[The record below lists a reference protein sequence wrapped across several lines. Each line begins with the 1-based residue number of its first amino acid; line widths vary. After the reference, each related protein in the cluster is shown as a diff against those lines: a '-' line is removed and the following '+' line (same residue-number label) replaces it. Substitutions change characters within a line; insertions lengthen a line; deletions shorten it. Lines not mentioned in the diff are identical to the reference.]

1 MVVKKESPEECK
13 AMTLPEHQTIVVE
26 STRHR
31 LALAIASGLMLAGAF
46 PPSPLYSLAYVALIP
61 LLLLLETLQGPWKI
75 LRWSYLT
82 MLIFHAATLYWIGG
96 FVNGKDIWLMIAGAA
111 VVLFHPMF
119 YVPVIIAY
127 LWIRRRLGLIPG
139 LMFLVFAWISYEYSH
154 SLSEFSFPWITLGN
168 SQAYDLR
175 RIQLTEFTSVY
186 GLSFLVL
193 AFNVVAF
200 VLIIKVAT
208 KSWHLRSRSSAIS
221 IALLLCLYFAP
232 WVYGEVQMR
241 QITSNSVSGDMTVGV
256 VQPNVDPFDKW
267 SRQSEQVPVLL
278 AYTEKLAHEK
288 CELVVWPETA
298 IPFFILQPQNAA
310 YLSTF
315 RSILDSMHVS
325 VLTGLPSVVYY
336 DSIHAPVT
344 AQKSQVSGRYYEEFN
359 STTTFVPGQ
368 AASPVYRKIVLV
380 PFAERIPY
388 AETFRFLIEP
398 LKWNVGIGMWG
409 IGQDTVV
416 YSVPRRDGTPVR
428 FSSMI
433 CYESVYPDF
442 VRRFVNKGA
451 QFLVIIT
458 NDSWWGNTS
467 GAYQHVSYAS
477 LRAVENRRW
486 IVRSANGGISGLID
500 PTGRIHNE
508 TTLYKQTEIQGKV
521 EARDELTFY
530 VRHGDLFALLCV
542 AGMVFIA
549 LIAVLPQRT
558 TGNEHGQ

>member
-1 MVVKKESPEECK
+1 MSIEDR
-13 AMTLPEHQTIVVE
+13 HTIVVE
-26 STRHR
+26 STKHR
-31 LALAIASGLMLAGAF
+31 FALAIASGLMLAGAF

-61 LLLLLETLQGPWKI
+61 LLLLLETLEGTWKV
-75 LRWSYLT
+75 LRWSYFT

-96 FVNGKDIWLMIAGAA
+96 FVSGKDIWLMIAGGA
-111 VVLFHPMF
+111 VVLFHPFF
-119 YVPVIIAY
+119 YLPVILAY
-127 LWIRRRLGLIPG
+127 FWIRRKLGLIPG
-139 LMFLVFAWISYEYSH
+139 LAFFVLAWTSYEYSH
-154 SLSEFSFPWITLGN
+154 SLSEISFPWITLGN
-168 SQAYDLR
+168 SQAYDLQ
-175 RIQLTEFTSVY
+175 RIQIAEFTSVY
-186 GLSFLVL
+186 GISLIVL

-200 VLIIKVAT
+200 VLVTKLAT
-208 KSWHLRSRSSAIS
+208 KSWDLRSRASMIS
-221 IALLLCLYFAP
+221 ISLLVCLYFVP
-232 WVYGEVQMR
+232 WFYGEARMR
-241 QITSNSVSGDMTVGV
+241 QLASESVANRITVGV
-256 VQPNVDPFDKW
+256 IQPNVDPFDKW
-267 SRQSEQVPVLL
+267 SKPSEQVPVLL
-278 AYTEKLAHEK
+278 AYTEKLAHEN
-288 CELVVWPETA
+288 CDLVVWPETA
-298 IPFFILQPQNAA
+298 IPFFILQPQNEI
-310 YLSTF
+310 YRSTF

-336 DSIHAPVT
+336 DSVNAPMT
-344 AQKSQVSGRYYEEFN
+344 AQKSQISGRYYEEFN
-359 STTTFVPGQ
+359 STTTFVPGR
-368 AASPVYRKIVLV
+368 ANSPVYRKIVLV

-416 YSVPRRDGTPVR
+416 FSVPRRDGTPVQ

-442 VRRFVNKGA
+442 VRRFVKKGA

-500 PTGRIHNE
+500 PSGKIHNE
-508 TTLYKQTEIQGKV
+508 TTLYKQAEIQGMV
-521 EARDELTFY
+521 AARDDLTFY

-542 AGMVFIA
+542 AGMFIIA
-549 LIAVLPQRT
+549 LIAALPQRK
-558 TGNEHGQ
+558 TGNEHGK